1 MSCKTETVYYYLT
14 EALLNIFEN
23 KKQNLAFM
31 LFLSLSFV
39 GIIITDSLIY
49 SVSLKAE
56 NELQVYGDKVM
67 HVKLNQPKTTEK

>member
-39 GIIITDSLIY
+39 VIIITDSLIY
-49 SVSLKAE
+49 
-56 NELQVYGDKVM
+56 
-67 HVKLNQPKTTEK
+67 

>member
-39 GIIITDSLIY
+39 GI
-49 SVSLKAE
+49 
-56 NELQVYGDKVM
+56 
-67 HVKLNQPKTTEK
+67 